1 MSIYSMQIKR
11 PKNFHGII
19 RCYTFVL
26 IVIFTGNVFNIF
38 AQTAK
43 KITRE
48 EYVEMYKDIALQE
61 MIEYKIPAS
70 ITLAQGI
77 LESGSGNSRLAK
89 EAKNHFGIKC
99 HKGWEGEFIRMTDDA
114 PNECFRKYK
123 NAYDSYKDHSFFLS
137 QRGRYSF
144 LFDLEITD
152 YKGWAR
158 GLKKAGYATNP
169 RYAELLIKIIE
180 DMQLYK
186 YDLMTGDYIAVN
198 KYPNEIPQDKN
209 RQYEA
214 FAVAENN
221 RKVFTNNGRKF
232 IFARGDDDFYKI
244 AEDFH
249 LYYYQIWKYNEL
261 TKKDDL
267 EEGEMV
273 YLEKKKRKGT
283 VAHHYFKPG
292 ETMRSISQLY
302 GITLKQLYKKN
313 RMKKG
318 TEPRTGQMLWL
329 QEKKPSN

>member
-169 RYAELLIKIIE
+169 RYATL
-180 DMQLYK
+180 
-186 YDLMTGDYIAVN
+186 
-198 KYPNEIPQDKN
+198 
-209 RQYEA
+209 
-214 FAVAENN
+214 
-221 RKVFTNNGRKF
+221 
-232 IFARGDDDFYKI
+232 
-244 AEDFH
+244 
-249 LYYYQIWKYNEL
+249 QI
-261 TKKDDL
+261 
-267 EEGEMV
+267 
-273 YLEKKKRKGT
+273 
-283 VAHHYFKPG
+283 
-292 ETMRSISQLY
+292 
-302 GITLKQLYKKN
+302 
-313 RMKKG
+313 
-318 TEPRTGQMLWL
+318 
-329 QEKKPSN
+329 